1 LILRGE
7 GKGERFNTEDTEK
20 NEGKAE
26 NAEAGNADA
35 ERKTPSWRR
44 MKRTEVRAAL

>member
-1 LILRGE
+1 VK

-20 NEGKAE
+20 NQGKAE
-26 NAEAGNADA
+26 NPAGNADA